1 MPKQSLT
8 INNFHGGLNTN
19 ADPRDIRDDQSADLQ
34 DVKISKLG
42 RIATLGGSASSA
54 ESGEVNSSSLLS
66 NKGLFV
72 MDSDRSI
79 DNSESNTTLYILY
92 NDSTD
97 NYDVFDTE
105 DGANGTWHTDEITN
119 ADTNHPVF
127 FSADGIL
134 RITDGTLNID
144 SKNSWYGYISDRK
157 FESLNADSLDIDD
170 WIDTDKRILQ
180 PRAFSGVCLISTPT
194 IGSAGDTANSNHAEY
209 DGNLADVGT
218 SGKVIR
224 NNNVNLRVGI
234 QHTIITETI
243 TKTDWDRAASSPNNA
258 VTSTI
263 PESDLHSLFGLNSIL
278 VTGTMGYLNYVRL
291 QDTDVGTDFQLQ
303 LAEGE
308 SIGVGVIVDLTDNNG
323 TDLEYILVQIADSTN
338 NPSAIQWKFYRDELN
353 DEGLWNLLVCSRNN
367 TSFMADNAD
376 FDATH
381 NTITIGAYQSTG
393 QTANHSP
400 DWRFC
405 GPVIMQ
411 NPLLEGFQP
420 GKYSFHST
428 FLYDN
433 SKQESL
439 PRAFSQKGSTID
451 KDKINIIGAPV
462 LFNFDAYINPYE
474 IHDCTTTVASH
485 RINDTGHGLIAG
497 TPIKFNNI
505 SGTTFSSGTPNTDTF
520 FVSAQ
525 SLNADDFRVSTSLV
539 NALAGTSITF
549 ADSDDTG
556 VTYEV
561 YAFNKRIVGSRLYYK
576 LETNDN
582 YFLIGELDFVNKGF
596 KWFPESDTVEYDMV
610 NSSHPEEDVLRS
622 SVLVKAISPTSAN
635 SIDTFQSING
645 YSTEVTSLEAMY
657 KTAVVH
663 GRRVYVGN
671 IKQDGEIHS
680 DRMLKSRINKFDTF
694 PSGMGVVDVAIRD
707 GESIVKLEA
716 FADRILQFKQKSLY
730 IINVSENVD
739 FLEDVY
745 RNKGCEFNYH
755 VFKTDYGITWFNKF
769 GVYLFDGKNVTNLL
783 EKDGVRLISES
794 DWETFVTA
802 TTADMSECHIAYIP
816 KRRQIVVNNADEDV
830 FLYDLVLRAWTKGIG
845 KADYD
850 TTRTNFALDSDQD
863 LFYIHHDESKLIR
876 WSSDSVESTNFLIKT
891 KDIDFGN
898 PSVRKKVYRVRISY
912 KGDADSLNVRY
923 SINGDTD
930 TLYNFFGTNADG
942 TTTGALAAD
951 AAKPLLNKS
960 ADTSLWWHAELKPA
974 TSSVANNI
982 YSFRLTID
990 GTAGATFEINDISII
1005 YRIKNIK

>member
-42 RIATLGGSASSA
+42 RIATLGGSIA
-54 ESGEVNSSSLLS
+54 ESGTANTLAILD

-72 MDSDRSI
+72 MDSDRRI
-79 DNSESNTTLYILY
+79 DNTESNTTLYIVY
-92 NDSTD
+92 DATD
-97 NYDVFDTE
+97 DNCDVFDTA
-105 DGANGTWHTDEITN
+105 GNAWYTNEITFI
-119 ADTNHPVF
+119 AGTDPVF

-134 RITDGTLNID
+134 RVTDGALSNVN
-144 SKNSWYGYISDRK
+144 KNSWYGYISDRK
-157 FESLNADSLDIDD
+157 FESLNADSLAIDD
-170 WIDTDKRILQ
+170 WIDTDRRILQ
-180 PRAFSGVCLISTPT
+180 PRVFSGCSLISTPT
-194 IGSAGDTANSNHAEY
+194 VGSDGNTANSSNAEY
-209 DGNLADVGT
+209 DGDVADTGF
-218 SGKVIR
+218 SGDVVR
-224 NNNVNLRVGI
+224 DENVNLRVGI
-234 QHTIITETI
+234 QHTILTDTI
-243 TKTDWDRAASSPNNA
+243 LEADWNRAASSPNNA
-258 VTSTI
+258 VLSTI
-263 PESDLHSLFGLNSIL
+263 PESTLHPLFGLNSIL
-278 VTGTMGYLNYVRL
+278 VTGTNGYLNYIRL
-291 QDTDVGTDFQLQ
+291 YDGDSGTNFQLQ
-303 LAEGE
+303 LGEEE
-308 SIGVGVIVDLTDNNG
+308 SIGVGVRVPLTDNNG
-323 TDLEYILVQIADSTN
+323 TDLEYILVQISDSSN

-367 TSFMADNAD
+367 TSFMAANAD

-381 NTITIGAYQSTG
+381 DTITIGAYQSTS
-393 QTANHSP
+393 QTGNHSP
-400 DWRFC
+400 DWHVC

-411 NPLLEGFQP
+411 NPLLDGFQP

-428 FLYDN
+428 LLYDN

-439 PRAFSQKGSTID
+439 PRELSQKGGTID
-451 KDKINIIGAPV
+451 RHKINIIGAPV

-474 IHDCTTTVASH
+474 IHSCTTTQASH
-485 RINDTGHGLIAG
+485 TINDTGHGLTAG
-497 TPIKFNNI
+497 TPIKFNGI
-505 SGTTFSSGTPNTDTF
+505 SDTTFSSGTPNTDTF
-520 FVSAQ
+520 FVSAE
-525 SLNADDFRVSTSLV
+525 SLNANDFRVSTSLA
-539 NALAGTSITF
+539 NALGSTSITF
-549 ADSDDTG
+549 GGADDAS

-561 YAFNKRIVGSRLYYK
+561 YAFSKRIVGSRLYYK

-610 NSSHPEEDVLRS
+610 NSSHPEGVLRS
-622 SVLVKAISPTSAN
+622 CALVKSISPTSAN

-671 IKQDGEIHS
+671 IKQDGELHS

-745 RNKGCEFNYH
+745 RNKGCEFDYH
-755 VFKTDYGITWFNKF
+755 VSKTDYGITWFNKF

-783 EKDGVRLISES
+783 EKDGIRLISES

-802 TTADMSECHIAYIP
+802 TTANMSDCHIAYIP
-816 KRRQIVVNNADEDV
+816 KRRQIVVNNADKDV
-830 FLYDLVLRAWTKGIG
+830 FLYDLVLRAWTKGIA
-845 KADYD
+845 KANY
-850 TTRTNFALDSDQD
+850 TTKRTNFALDSDQD
-863 LFYIHHDESKLIR
+863 LFYINNNNSTLIR
-876 WSSDSVESTNFLIKT
+876 WSSDSVQSTSFLIKT

-930 TLYNFFGTNADG
+930 TLYNFCGTNSDG
-942 TTTGALAAD
+942 TTTNIAD
-951 AAKPLLNKS
+951 QTPLLDKS

-1005 YRIKNIK
+1005 YRTKNIK